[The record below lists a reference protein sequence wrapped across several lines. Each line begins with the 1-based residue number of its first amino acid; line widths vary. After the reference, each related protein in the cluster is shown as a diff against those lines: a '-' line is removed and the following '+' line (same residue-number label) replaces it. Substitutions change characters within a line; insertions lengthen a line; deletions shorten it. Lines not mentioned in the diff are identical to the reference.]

1 MIRRRSAAEGMSG
14 EALFSDCGRYRYR
27 LSRIWDVTGPRLLFV
42 MLNPSTATETRSDP
56 TLCRCLNQARTLGFG
71 GLTVVNLFALRAT
84 DPRALKLADDAVG
97 AGNDA
102 VILRAACRAGAIV
115 CAWGR
120 HGVLRRRG
128 AAVAGMLRDAGLP
141 LFHLGLT
148 RCGQPR
154 HPLYLRRDSSPVP
167 WEGQPTE
174 PACPD

>member
-1 MIRRRSAAEGMSG
+1 MIRRRSAVAGMRG

-27 LSRIWDVTGPRLLFV
+27 LGRIWDATGPRLLFV
-42 MLNPSTATETRSDP
+42 MLNPSTASEIRADP

-71 GLTVVNLFALRAT
+71 SLTVVNLFSLRAT
-84 DPRALKLADDAVG
+84 DPRALKLAEDAVG

-102 VILRAACRAGAIV
+102 VILRAARCADAVV

-120 HGVLRRRG
+120 HGVLQGRG

-141 LFHLGLT
+141 LLHLGLT

-154 HPLYLRRDSSPVP
+154 HPLYLRRDSPPVP
-167 WEGQPTE
+167 WEGPPEET
-174 PACPD
+174 ACPD